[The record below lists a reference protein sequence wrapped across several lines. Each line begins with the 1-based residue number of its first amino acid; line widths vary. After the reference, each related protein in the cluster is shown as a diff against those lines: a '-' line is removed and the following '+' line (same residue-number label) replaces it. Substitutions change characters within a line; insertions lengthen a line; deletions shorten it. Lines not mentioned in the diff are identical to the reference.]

1 MSNATPPLVIKAKPH
16 FARGNDWSLLEE
28 VRSTIRDDHARFV
41 LDLSG
46 MDRINSREIG
56 VIAACVK
63 SARDAGGELKLCG
76 LNDFVER
83 VFHIAGMNTVVD
95 SYTDSDAA
103 LASFTV

>member
-1 MSNATPPLVIKAKPH
+1 MSDTNLPVVIKAKPH

-28 VRSTIRDDHARFV
+28 VRALIRNDHAKFI

-63 SARDAGGELKLCG
+63 SSRDAEGELKLCG
-76 LNDFVER
+76 LNEFVEK
-83 VFHIAGMNTVVD
+83 VFHIAGMNNVVD
-95 SYTDSDAA
+95 SYPDSDAA
-103 LASFTV
+103 KASFTA

>member
-1 MSNATPPLVIKAKPH
+1 MSDSSTPVVIKAKPH

-28 VRSTIRDDHARFV
+28 VRGLIRDDRSRFV
-41 LDLSG
+41 FDLSG

-76 LNDFVER
+76 LNDFVEK

-95 SYTDSDAA
+95 SYPDSDAA
-103 LASFTV
+103 LASFTA